1 LIAAPL
7 LIRAKALFG
16 LLEFALGASLWVDG
30 QAGGS
35 VSVTGLG
42 YLVVFD
48 AVGVLGQLGTW
59 AGGLGGGGNGVRN
72 PFGLVRFLVSS

>member
-1 LIAAPL
+1 M
-7 LIRAKALFG
+7 IRAKALFG

-48 AVGVLGQLGTW
+48 AIGVLGGLGVW
-59 AGGLGGGGNGVRN
+59 AGGLSSETSGLRS
-72 PFGLVRFLVSS
+72 PFG